1 MVNKDEVKKYKKM
14 QIWFV
19 IWAIIIAFFIIDIC
33 IVNSHELKP
42 QNFNIVII
50 LTIFGLIVPATIIE
64 KKYKDSLDGIS
75 KEKPTEEFLDAYAEL
90 YKSNYHTIAVLKED
104 AKGFQGLFNF
114 MTVVYLGVIFLLL
127 MTIEKM
133 EFLSTVVILFLAT
146 RFIVWSA
153 KKGKNEKIDDYKK
166 NYKTEVV
173 AKLLK
178 LIDRDLI
185 FNVEPRYE
193 SNLGLEL
200 EKLTEYRSYII
211 EDEII
216 INLIEGKKFY
226 YYDVVTIHE
235 NEKTPELESTKT
247 SRGYVEFE
255 TFIPNMEEIQ
265 IYSSQRTKYIKQS
278 ENDLIIDLFEDEIK
292 VKTTNIGYTKALL
305 NEDLIYLIYNF
316 IVKNNVDLVITIKD
330 SKVNM
335 LLDIDGLFE
344 PNLRGEILDGKILYK
359 YYYVIKCMTEIANEF
374 IKSSKEIEDNLYEY

>member
-255 TFIPNMEEIQ
+255 TFIPNMEEIEAVHGKELTDEQ
-265 IYSSQRTKYIKQS
+265 VH
-278 ENDLIIDLFEDEIK
+278 DIIWEQIK
-292 VKTTNIGYTKALL
+292 VVNRKLTSYKA
-305 NEDLIYLIYNF
+305 
-316 IVKNNVDLVITIKD
+316 IK
-330 SKVNM
+330 
-335 LLDIDGLFE
+335 
-344 PNLRGEILDGKILYK
+344 
-359 YYYVIKCMTEIANEF
+359 
-374 IKSSKEIEDNLYEY
+374 KSSLVKWNNK